1 MTYFLVIASDYERV
15 SFALYQGQKQIE
27 LYSDHKHTISKNLI
41 VLLDKLLSAHDL
53 TISDMKFIAVNQ
65 GPGPFTTLRTI
76 IASVNGI
83 SFAIHIP
90 LIGVNSL
97 VALLKEN
104 TCADW
109 PITIALFNAFNN
121 DVYFGIACEQNI
133 EIGYENIE
141 LFLTKLKKQFLGQP
155 IRFIG
160 SGVELYK
167 KELHKILGSQAVIPE
182 DNPLHASTGQI
193 AKMALIKWHEQKDL
207 SYQLQPIYLKEQKFK
222 KVNN

>member
-15 SFALYQGQKQIE
+15 NFALYQGQKQIKV
-27 LYSDHKHTISKNLI
+27 YSEHKYTISKNLI
-41 VLLDKLLSAHDL
+41 VLFDKLLSTHQL
-53 TISDMKFIAVNQ
+53 NLSDMKFIAVNQ

-83 SFAIHIP
+83 SFAANMP

-97 VALLKEN
+97 VALLQEN
-104 TCADW
+104 ASADW
-109 PITIALFNAFNN
+109 QITIALFNAFNN
-121 DVYFGIACEQNI
+121 DVYFGIAHEQNI
-133 EIGYENIE
+133 EIGYENIG
-141 LFLTKLKKQFLGQP
+141 LFLTKLKKQFLDQP

-160 SGVELYK
+160 SGVKLYK
-167 KELHKILGSQAVIPE
+167 KELQEILGKQAFIPE
-182 DNPLHASTGQI
+182 DNPLHASTDQI
-193 AKMALIKWHEQKDL
+193 AKMALTKWQEKKNI